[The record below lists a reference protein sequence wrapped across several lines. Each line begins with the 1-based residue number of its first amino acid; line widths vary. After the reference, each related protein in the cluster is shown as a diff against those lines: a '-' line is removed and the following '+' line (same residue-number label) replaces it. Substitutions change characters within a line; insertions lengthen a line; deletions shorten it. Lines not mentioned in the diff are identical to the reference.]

1 MTIQKALKHD
11 FDEAAFHRFLEG
23 RPAEERWQ
31 LIDGEPFMMASPTL
45 VHQRIAMNL
54 ALKLNE
60 ALNLH
65 RPDLFAVHEV
75 GVKLKDREKFR
86 PIPDVAILDAE
97 IEDIRYATAFY
108 LAAEVLSESNSA
120 EFISLKRA
128 RYAEAPTCTHV
139 LIIAQSDI
147 CLELWS
153 RSNGW
158 RGEVFRSAEDI
169 ISLPE
174 FGAALRLGDLYRG
187 TPRA

>member
-11 FDEAAFHRFLEG
+11 FDEAEFHRFLEG
-23 RPAEERWQ
+23 RPEEERWQ
-31 LIDGEPFMMASPTL
+31 LIDGEPIMMAPPTL
-45 VHQRIAMNL
+45 VHQRIAANL
-54 ALKLNE
+54 ARKLND
-60 ALNLH
+60 ALDVH
-65 RPDLFAVHEV
+65 RPDLFAMHEV
-75 GVKLKDREKFR
+75 GISLEGREKFR

-108 LAAEVLSESNSA
+108 LAAEVLSESNTA

-128 RYAEAPTCTHV
+128 RYAEAPTCAHV
-139 LIIAQSDI
+139 LIISQSDI

-153 RSNGW
+153 RSSGW
-158 RGEVFRSAEDI
+158 RGEVFRSADDV

-174 FGAALRLGDLYRG
+174 FGVSLRLGDLYRG